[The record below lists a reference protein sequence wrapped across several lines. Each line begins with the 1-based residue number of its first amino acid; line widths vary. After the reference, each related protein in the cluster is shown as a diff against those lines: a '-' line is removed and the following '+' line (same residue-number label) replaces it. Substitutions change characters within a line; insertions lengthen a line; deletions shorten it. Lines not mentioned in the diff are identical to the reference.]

1 MFRLFFAYINMAE
14 ASPTR
19 KKRWIFS
26 LVLDGMEGFL
36 RLITRGTPSVQAR
49 AEGREH
55 FDHVLNLIVLAFGFF
70 HDDELP
76 SRRGKRGLN
85 LLGTE
90 THQPVAVFN
99 YQRPDLGIRQKP
111 DQLGAMAIQ
120 SGTDFRHRLNN
131 REVMAVSI
139 AGQAA

>member
-1 MFRLFFAYINMAE
+1 MLRLFFAYINMAE

-26 LVLDGMEGFL
+26 LVLDGMEGLL

-55 FDHVLNLIVLAFGFF
+55 FDHVLHQIVLDFGFF

-85 LLGTE
+85 LLGTQ

-99 YQRPDLGIRQKP
+99 YQPPDLGIRQP
-111 DQLGAMAIQ
+111 DQLGARAIQ

-131 REVMAVSI
+131 RQAMAVSI

>member
-1 MFRLFFAYINMAE
+1 MAWRAFFALSRAE
-14 ASPTR
+14 PPPY
-19 KKRWIFS
+19 KR
-26 LVLDGMEGFL
+26 D
-36 RLITRGTPSVQAR
+36 

-55 FDHVLNLIVLAFGFF
+55 FDHVWNQIVRDFRFF

-76 SRRGKRGLN
+76 SLRGKRGLN
-85 LLGTE
+85 ILGAE

-120 SGTDFRHRLNN
+120 SGTDFRHGLNN
-131 REVMAVSI
+131 REAMAVSI
-139 AGQAA
+139 AGQTP